1 MTTRAGAGVRD
12 DAGRLLGHIDHVAIA
27 VRDTD
32 ASLPYYTDTLGLV
45 TLGDE
50 DADDPG
56 VRLTYLASGTTSLQL
71 VQPLRPGPVSQF
83 LDERGEGLHHVC
95 FAVANIEDTL
105 GRLPGESGSRVFLG
119 GRGRRA
125 CFLTG
130 TANGAL
136 IELTEFEPPAGSQ
149 A

>member
-1 MTTRAGAGVRD
+1 MIDLGVAVGALVHLQQDEIIGFDEQVL
-12 DAGRLLGHIDHVAIA
+12 DAH
-27 VRDTD
+27 
-32 ASLPYYTDTLGLV
+32 
-45 TLGDE
+45 
-50 DADDPG
+50 
-56 VRLTYLASGTTSLQL
+56 
-71 VQPLRPGPVSQF
+71 
-83 LDERGEGLHHVC
+83 GEGLHHVC
-95 FAVANIEDTL
+95 FAVANIEDAL

-149 A
+149 T